1 MCPKCK
7 SSRALG
13 VGGMEKENLFLSF
26 ICPDKYRVQYRSIY
40 PLKTLW
46 EGGLF
51 HLNIIGELDGPFPV
65 HSVSGDSDLSVSE
78 GQLVTE
84 WTCDFVLSLYPFG
97 TQRCTMVIYTVEEEI
112 LIQPDNVKYTGQL

>member
-1 MCPKCK
+1 M
-7 SSRALG
+7 G
-13 VGGMEKENLFLSF
+13 VGGM
-26 ICPDKYRVQYRSIY
+26 YRVH

-51 HLNIIGELDGPFPV
+51 HLNIRGELDGPFPV

-112 LIQPDNVKYTGQL
+112 FIQPDTVKYTGQTRNPSLVVLLII

>member
-1 MCPKCK
+1 
-7 SSRALG
+7 
-13 VGGMEKENLFLSF
+13 MEKENLFLSF

-46 EGGLF
+46 DGGLF

-112 LIQPDNVKYTGQL
+112 FIQPDTVKYTGQL